1 MDRAGHLQ
9 GKWVGTFG
17 LGMHNKAQHTHACGP
32 NGVCVGGGGCEAG
45 VRVLVELQ
53 CPQDV
58 RATAGVAYVAK
69 CGTFPKI

>member
-1 MDRAGHLQ
+1 M
-9 GKWVGTFG
+9 G
-17 LGMHNKAQHTHACGP
+17 LGTSRASGLAHLVWACTTRHNIHMHVAPT
-32 NGVCVGGGGCEAG
+32 VCVCVGGGCEAG